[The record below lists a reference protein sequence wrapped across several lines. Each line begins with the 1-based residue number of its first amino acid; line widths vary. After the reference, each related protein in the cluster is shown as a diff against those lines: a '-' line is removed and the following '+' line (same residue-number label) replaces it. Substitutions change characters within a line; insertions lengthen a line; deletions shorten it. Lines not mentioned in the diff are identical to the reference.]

1 MPDMQGNP
9 TVFDKTNPIPII
21 LEMLRIFPDAIVI
34 ISGIYAM
41 IIQSVP
47 FGIFCMSM
55 IEASAFYYLLRWGF
69 SYLGRAEVK
78 AEKYNEMCSTGFR
91 DPHTL
96 SSLSVISS
104 SLDSRDSIFEQFP
117 SSPIYMISAASGYL
131 FSTLVQQKNDLEALG
146 PAFSV
151 KFYTSIVSLSLL
163 IIIFICFRVSYNCE
177 SMQVLLLSAPIG
189 FVVGVLLVQQNI
201 KLFNNSGI
209 NLLGIPQMASLTA
222 SGQKIYVCPGRNM

>member
-1 MPDMQGNP
+1 
-9 TVFDKTNPIPII
+9 
-21 LEMLRIFPDAIVI
+21 
-34 ISGIYAM
+34 
-41 IIQSVP
+41 
-47 FGIFCMSM
+47 
-55 IEASAFYYLLRWGF
+55 
-69 SYLGRAEVK
+69 
-78 AEKYNEMCSTGFR
+78 
-91 DPHTL
+91 
-96 SSLSVISS
+96 
-104 SLDSRDSIFEQFP
+104 
-117 SSPIYMISAASGYL
+117 MISAASGYL